1 MRHQSHSHSART
13 PIDAGRQ
20 VAQLRHVLR
29 LVEEL
34 AGRQSSPGAAADA
47 ALDEGARIGAAYH
60 EAQPIVR
67 RRFDTLAAETAA
79 WSAVAVEALL
89 AAGERRS
96 PAAAAR
102 LALELDQA
110 LSGLAASL
118 APEPAQ
124 AIP

>member
-34 AGRQSSPGAAADA
+34 AGRQSSPGAADA

-79 WSAVAVEALL
+79 WSADAVEALL

-110 LSGLAASL
+110 LSGLAATL
-118 APEPAQ
+118 APEPAG